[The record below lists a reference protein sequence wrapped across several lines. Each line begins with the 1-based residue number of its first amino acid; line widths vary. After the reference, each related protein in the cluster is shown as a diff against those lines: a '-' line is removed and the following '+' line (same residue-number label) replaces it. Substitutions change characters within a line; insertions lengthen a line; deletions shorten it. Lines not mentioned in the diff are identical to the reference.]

1 MAGEKGASGLKLEGG
16 AYGSTHGLAVNPVV
30 IQSDASTVPSTVK
43 LNGTIYPLW
52 SKVLEMHVAGR
63 GKKGFVTGS
72 VKEPKKNNTEYEAW
86 EVGNAIVKEWL
97 INFMDPTIM
106 GFVIHLHTAKE
117 VWDKVKSFQLRQ
129 EGRPIGVYYADP
141 KAVWQDLDQR
151 RPFKIECVVDLK
163 ALHSEKKFNWIVD
176 ILRTQPLPSV
186 DEVFSI
192 VRREAQRHATMM
204 GSSGVGN
211 Q

>member
-1 MAGEKGASGLKLEGG
+1 MAGEEGASGLKLEGG
-16 AYGSTHGLAVNPVV
+16 AYGSTHGSTLNPVV
-30 IQSDASTVPSTVK
+30 IQSDASAVPSTVK

-72 VKEPKKNNTEYEAW
+72 VKEPKENNTEYEAW
-86 EVGNAIVKEWL
+86 EMGNAIVKEWL

-106 GFVIHLHTAKE
+106 GFVIHLHTAKK
-117 VWDKVKSFQLRQ
+117 VWDKVARTYYDESDISHSYELKVKSFQLRQ

-151 RPFKIECVVDLK
+151 RPFKIEYVVDLK
-163 ALHSEKKFNWIVD
+163 ALHSEKKFNWIVCM
-176 ILRTQPLPSV
+176 LS
-186 DEVFSI
+186 
-192 VRREAQRHATMM
+192 
-204 GSSGVGN
+204 
-211 Q
+211 